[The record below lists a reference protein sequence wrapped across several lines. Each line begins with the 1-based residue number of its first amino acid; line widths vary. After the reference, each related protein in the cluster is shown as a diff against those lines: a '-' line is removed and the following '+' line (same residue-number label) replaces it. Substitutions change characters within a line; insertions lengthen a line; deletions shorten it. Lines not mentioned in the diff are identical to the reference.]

1 MPDNKVELVSFSSSE
16 ECDLDCTSE
25 SDSEMSI
32 PSTSTMIS
40 VKRGKI
46 DFINDRL
53 VMVLDRCKVSNRNAV
68 HILMAILGHNRYL

>member
-1 MPDNKVELVSFSSSE
+1 LSDNKIELVSFSSE
-16 ECDLDCTSE
+16 EEFGFDCTSE

-53 VMVLDRCKVSNRNAV
+53 VMVLDRCKVSDRDAV
-68 HILMAILGHNRYL
+68 HILMATA